1 MNKKSEL
8 KAKIGFTLVELL
20 VTVSVMSLVILSVT
34 KFVSWVNSSQ
44 QVTAWKQ
51 NAMDRQRLNEI
62 FWQKYFSAATHKIVS
77 LNTDAKGVLIT
88 PPDVATSS
96 LYIVSSGSGNLL
108 SGYTG
113 AGGDYTLWKFTIHKK
128 DAAANTYTET
138 NVKAFV
144 RGSVQRLELW
154 AELTRDGNTVL
165 KQKLLENLEAIN
177 ASKREYK
184 QESMS
189 VLELEFILS
198 YPHKRSLK
206 VKKTTSFRIPTEIQD
221 L

>member
-1 MNKKSEL
+1 MNKNSAL
-8 KAKIGFTLVELL
+8 RTRTGFTLVELL
-20 VTVSVMSLVILSVT
+20 VTVTVMSLVILSVT

-51 NAMDRQRLNEI
+51 TAIDKQRLNEI
-62 FWQKYFSAATHKIVS
+62 FWQKHFSAATHKIVS
-77 LNTDAKGVLIT
+77 LNTDAHGVLVS
-88 PPDVATSS
+88 PPDVATSA
-96 LYIVSSGSGNLL
+96 LYIVNSGSGDLL

-113 AGGDYTLWKFTIHKK
+113 AGGDYTLWEFTTHKK
-128 DAAANTYTET
+128 DAGANTYTET
-138 NVKAFV
+138 DVKAFV
-144 RGSVQRLELW
+144 RGSSPDLELW
-154 AELTRDGNTVL
+154 AQLTRDGNNVL

-177 ASKREYK
+177 ASKRVYV

-198 YPHKRSLK
+198 YPKKRSLK

>member
-1 MNKKSEL
+1 MNKNL
-8 KAKIGFTLVELL
+8 KLKDRVGFTLVELL
-20 VTVSVMSLVILSVT
+20 VTVTVMSLVILSVT

-51 NAMDRQRLNEI
+51 RAMDRQRLNEI
-62 FWQKYFSAATHKIVS
+62 FWQKHFSAATHKIVS
-77 LNTDAKGVLIT
+77 LNTDAHGVLT
-88 PPDVATSS
+88 SPPNIASS
-96 LYIVSSGSGNLL
+96 ALYIVNSGTGDLL

-113 AGGDYTLWKFTIHKK
+113 AGGDYTLWQFTTHKK

-138 NVKAFV
+138 NVRAFV
-144 RGSVQRLELW
+144 RGSAPNLELW
-154 AELTRDGNTVL
+154 AQLTRGGNNVL
-165 KQKLLENLEAIN
+165 KQKLLENLESIN
-177 ASKREYK
+177 ASKRFYV

-189 VLELEFILS
+189 VLEIEFVLS

-206 VKKTTSFRIPTEIQD
+206 VKKTTSFRIPTEIQT